1 MSRDAHPA
9 TIDEARRRLPIRGDA
24 ITPRQSVEREVV
36 VLDGEARSARVDSV
50 VVEEPLEIRVGGAPI
65 SITMRT
71 PGHDD
76 ELALGFLLTEGLV
89 PSRRAVAS
97 LTSGAGRDAHNV
109 IEATLAEGHALDP
122 AQHARAFYAASSC
135 GVCGKSSLAALRVR
149 ARGCHHDEVRV
160 SHEVLFTLVG
170 AMRHA
175 QATFSVTGGLHA
187 AALFDAQGTC
197 LTVRED
203 VGRHNAVDKVIGRA
217 ALDGRALEGHVLM
230 VSGRAGFEVAQ
241 KAAVAG
247 IPVLAAVSAPSSL
260 AIEVAAELGVTL
272 VGFLRPPRATI
283 YTHARRIV

>member
-1 MSRDAHPA
+1 MSAG
-9 TIDEARRRLPIRGDA
+9 EERRRLPIRGEA
-24 ITPRQSVEREVV
+24 IAPTESRARRVV
-36 VLDGEARSARVDSV
+36 VLDGEARSDRDDRV

-89 PSRRAVAS
+89 PSRAAVAS

-109 IEATLAEGHALDP
+109 IEVTLTEGHTLDA

-149 ARGCHHDEVRV
+149 TRGCHDDEVRV
-160 SHEVLFTLVG
+160 AKEVLFALPD
-170 AMRHA
+170 AMRRA
-175 QATFSVTGGLHA
+175 QATFDSTGGLHA
-187 AALFDAQGTC
+187 AALFDARGA
-197 LTVRED
+197 LLGLRED

-217 ALDGRALEGHVLM
+217 ALDGHALEGHVLM
-230 VSGRAGFEVAQ
+230 VSGRAGFEIAQ
-241 KAAVAG
+241 KAAVAR

-260 AIEVAAELGVTL
+260 AIEVAEELGVTL

-283 YTHARRIV
+283 YAHAQRIV